1 MKTLKRPVVL
11 RPGAITPEM
20 IRAVIGEMPLQPD
33 EVPAIKSSMV
43 GQAMPRVSGSLAA
56 HYAPMT
62 RLLLLDAATMQTEM
76 DTCLSGG
83 KRVAVLAFSA
93 KPKLK
98 PSPVGVG
105 VRNARPLVWI
115 SADPEPAGYAQ
126 GLYANLRTLDAAQTS
141 VILVEAPPSTR
152 AWEAINDR
160 LNRAA
165 AGSGKRAS
173 PANSG

>member
-33 EVPAIKSSMV
+33 EVPASKSSPV
-43 GQAMPRVSGSLAA
+43 NAGTPRVSGSLAA

-62 RLLLLDAATMQTEM
+62 PLKLLDATALQTEM
-76 DTCLSGG
+76 DAQLNIG
-83 KRVAVLAFSA
+83 KRVAVLGFSA
-93 KPKLK
+93 KPRVK

-105 VRNARPLVWI
+105 VRNARQLVWI
-115 SADPEPAGYAQ
+115 SADAEPASYAQ

-141 VILVEAPPSTR
+141 VILVEAPPVAP
-152 AWEAINDR
+152 AWDAINDR
-160 LNRAA
+160 LSRAA
-165 AGSGKRAS
+165 VGSGRKSTAAKS
-173 PANSG
+173 S